1 LFEKLDT
8 DILPRYQG
16 RTSGQVSIVGVS
28 LFVDC
33 LYPEAFYS
41 GTHGCPGGKTMQGKS
56 FLQAMQD
63 VQERIS
69 YQVNETIQRML
80 LYRMTA
86 THASVFIGDESMRAL
101 VTNEL
106 LASQIVALLS
116 FLRDGGVLDEAQYG
130 EFAAYLQRSLLSQ
143 QLDVITRHISP

>member
-1 LFEKLDT
+1 
-8 DILPRYQG
+8 
-16 RTSGQVSIVGVS
+16 
-28 LFVDC
+28 
-33 LYPEAFYS
+33 
-41 GTHGCPGGKTMQGKS
+41 MQDKS